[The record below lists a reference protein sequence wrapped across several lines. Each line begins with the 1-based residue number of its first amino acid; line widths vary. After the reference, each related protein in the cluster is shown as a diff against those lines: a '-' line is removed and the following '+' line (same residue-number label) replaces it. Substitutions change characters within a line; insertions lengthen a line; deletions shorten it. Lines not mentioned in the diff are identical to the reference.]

1 MTTTPFDP
9 LRRPARPLWAS
20 MPLTPLATPP
30 APPPVPRP
38 EAPHTHL
45 TVHALSA
52 RERTTLRGLSPTL
65 ATDLEAAERLRSSPL
80 LWLRRGVT
88 AASAAGEVDELRH
101 RARTALGAAL
111 TAP

>member
-1 MTTTPFDP
+1 
-9 LRRPARPLWAS
+9 
-20 MPLTPLATPP
+20 MPLASLATPP

-52 RERTTLRGLSPTL
+52 RERTTLRGLAPAL

-88 AASAAGEVDELRH
+88 AASASGDVDELRH
-101 RARTALGAAL
+101 QARTTLDAAV